1 MNFKASDVVM
11 KFKGLTALDGVSLEV
26 AKGEI
31 VGLIGPNG
39 SGKTTLLNV
48 TSGVYSPTSGSF
60 SMGAESWSSISLRD
74 AARRG
79 IRRTFQNIR
88 LFNSLTVLE
97 TVEVASAWLGMGDR
111 RENALNALDELHFT
125 QHRDRIA
132 TELAYGM
139 QRRLEIAR
147 AIAGTLEFLL
157 LDEPTAGLN
166 HGESEEIVTIV
177 QAIRRRRGCGIVII
191 DHDLNVIMNVCDRVV
206 VLSEGKVIASGPP
219 QEVRRDPQV
228 IKAYLGS

>member
-1 MNFKASDVVM
+1 MRFTATDVVM
-11 KFKGLTALDGVSLEV
+11 KFKGLTALDGVTLDIE
-26 AKGEI
+26 KGEI

-48 TSGVYSPTSGSF
+48 TSGVYRPTSGSF
-60 SMGAESWSSISLRD
+60 SMGTERWSTISLRD

-97 TVEVASAWLGMGDR
+97 TVEVAAAWLDHGDR
-111 RENALNALDELHFT
+111 RENALNALAELNFT

-147 AIAGTLEFLL
+147 AIAGKLEFLL

-166 HGESEEIVTIV
+166 HAESEEIVTIV
-177 QAIRRRRGCGIVII
+177 QTIRRPRGCGIVII
-191 DHDLNVIMNVCDRVV
+191 DHDLNVIMNVCDRVI
-206 VLSEGKVIASGPP
+206 VLAEGKVIASGSP
-219 QEVRRDPQV
+219 QDVRHDPNV

>member
-1 MNFKASDVVM
+1 MHLKATDVVM
-11 KFKGLTALDGVSLEV
+11 KFKGLIALDGVDFEI

-48 TSGVYSPTSGSF
+48 ASGVFAPTSGSF
-60 SMGAESWSSISLRD
+60 SMGTESWSNISLRE

-97 TVEVASAWLGMGDR
+97 TVEVAAAWLDRGDR
-111 RENALNALDELHFT
+111 RKNALRALEELNFT

-147 AIAGTLEFLL
+147 AIVGKLEFLL

-166 HGESEEIVTIV
+166 HAESEEIVKIV
-177 QAIRRRRGCGIVII
+177 QTIRKQRGCGIVII
-191 DHDLNVIMNVCDRVV
+191 DHDLNVIMNVCDRVI
-206 VLSEGKVIASGPP
+206 VLSEGKVIASGLP
-219 QEVRRDPQV
+219 QDVRHDPHV
-228 IKAYLGS
+228 IKAYLGA